1 MQRATRHLRRPSP
14 AQAQAGN
21 YPKAHVIVGGLDVT
35 IETPMGGIRSGV
47 SPNGER
53 WSVKMPAH
61 YGYLKRT
68 RGADGDHVDVYVHD
82 VAHEAD
88 QDPIWV
94 VDQVDADTREF
105 DEHKAM
111 LGFPDKSA
119 VYDTY
124 LAGFSDGRGYE
135 RLGAL
140 VRLTFAEFQR
150 WLDVGDTTRPL
161 AYRKSRKAAASVKPI
176 KNDEDRMS
184 PDGVRWIP
192 REPSDKSASDIG
204 FVLPYGASTCPC
216 VGPCE
221 CAGTHGDHRM
231 TTDPNATTGTT
242 ASPSGLGR
250 ITAAFGKAL
259 GRMTPT
265 ERAEIIASAAADMQ
279 GHIGKAS
286 EMLEEAG
293 VGHVE
298 DLWDGAPDDRIR
310 TQRTGGPGSAV
321 RPGSAPTGSPQAASG
336 DGAETMERQYS
347 QPASQTGVQ
356 RATEMLGR
364 DLMSVRKAMKSF
376 LGAFEAMGTQIETL
390 KAGVAAVPAPLD
402 AGAIETMISAAV
414 AKAMPALALEVA
426 KGLATTKPAA
436 KAEGEEEDKP
446 EEKAD
451 SAAVKAEMEEEG
463 EEDDDKEKE
472 ASKSA
477 ALLRLS
483 AKALVAKA
491 RAVLAKAREDEDE
504 GDKEKGAALR
514 ERAKAHLEKAMSYV
528 VAAKGLRGDKAGPS
542 TEKVLAAIGKAA
554 KATGSV
560 AENQT
565 KWPNVSGA
573 GEATASKADPN
584 AMTPESLSK
593 ALEQINKA
601 ASGLAMFQTDMKG
614 LFDVMSGQSRGS
626 TNLPPVFSLAKAGA
640 DDLTSREAEI
650 MGLAQTGAISFDD
663 AERARDVIGLTR
675 SAAPV
680 ELIRPKIG
688 RLPETVQ
695 AILNKAA

>member
-1 MQRATRHLRRPSP
+1 
-14 AQAQAGN
+14 
-21 YPKAHVIVGGLDVT
+21 
-35 IETPMGGIRSGV
+35 
-47 SPNGER
+47 
-53 WSVKMPAH
+53 
-61 YGYLKRT
+61 
-68 RGADGDHVDVYVHD
+68 
-82 VAHEAD
+82 
-88 QDPIWV
+88 
-94 VDQVDADTREF
+94 
-105 DEHKAM
+105 
-111 LGFPDKSA
+111 
-119 VYDTY
+119 
-124 LAGFSDGRGYE
+124 
-135 RLGAL
+135 
-140 VRLTFAEFQR
+140 
-150 WLDVGDTTRPL
+150 
-161 AYRKSRKAAASVKPI
+161 
-176 KNDEDRMS
+176 
-184 PDGVRWIP
+184 
-192 REPSDKSASDIG
+192 
-204 FVLPYGASTCPC
+204 
-216 VGPCE
+216 
-221 CAGTHGDHRM
+221 M
-231 TTDPNATTGTT
+231 TTDTNATGTAAT
-242 ASPSGLGR
+242 PSALGR
-250 ITAAFGKAL
+250 ITAIIGKAL
-259 GRMTPT
+259 GHMTPT
-265 ERAEIIASAAADMQ
+265 ERAEIIASASADMQ

-286 EMLEEAG
+286 EMLDEAG

-310 TQRTGGPGSAV
+310 NQRTGGPNSSA
-321 RPGSAPTGSPQAASG
+321 RPGTNPTGSPQAASG

-347 QPASQTGVQ
+347 QPAPQHGVQ

-376 LGAFEAMGTQIETL
+376 IGAFEAMGTQIEAI
-390 KAGVAAVPAPLD
+390 KAGVAAVSAAPD
-402 AGAIETMISAAV
+402 AVAIEAMISAAV

-426 KGLATTKPAA
+426 KALPAAAGKPAA
-436 KAEGEEEDKP
+436 KAEDEKKEEEEP
-446 EEKAD
+446 KAD

-463 EEDDDKEKE
+463 EDDEDKEKE

-504 GDKEKGAALR
+504 GDKEKGAERR
-514 ERAKAHLEKAMSYV
+514 ERAKEHLEKAMSYV

-573 GEATASKADPN
+573 GGETGAAKADPN
-584 AMTPESLSK
+584 AMTPESLTK
-593 ALEQINKA
+593 ALDQISKA

-614 LFDVMSGQSRGS
+614 LFDVMSGQSKGS
-626 TNLPPVFSLAKAGA
+626 TGLPPVFALAKAGA

-650 MGLAQTGAISFDD
+650 MGLAQTGVISFDD

-675 SAAPV
+675 SSAPV
-680 ELIRPKIG
+680 ELIRPKLG